1 MLESQLVGYHENDSA
16 YRFLNKDTINNFSEL
31 YVLFHEVLNKTIAD
45 RKPSIVEKYAR
56 IPYLNSSLFDF
67 SEVENMPPN
76 ITVDQLD
83 DNLKLTLPNTSI
95 LKKNGET
102 ESSLPTLEY
111 LFRFLDAYDF
121 ASEGK
126 EGVQKENRSL
136 INASVLGK
144 VFEKINGYKDG
155 SFYTPGFITMYMCR
169 QAIRLAV
176 VRKFKDEYD
185 LDIETF
191 NDLYVFV
198 SKFNKTDK
206 ILEFNNLIND
216 LKLCDPAVGSGH
228 FLVSALN
235 EILAIK
241 SELGIFASDDGKPF
255 NQYAI
260 KIANDEII
268 VTDRENKE
276 FRYVMRDGKPL
287 NDEMQN
293 LQKTLFHEK
302 QTLIEN
308 CLFGVDINP
317 NSVKIC
323 RLRLWIELLKNAY
336 YKEADNFRELETL
349 PNIDINIKKGN
360 SLLSRFALDADLKEA
375 LKTIKYSV
383 KDYQSFVQGYKETR
397 DRETKRDFEAKIKRI
412 KDDFKVQ
419 LNHLSPERIKLADL
433 NNQLKA
439 SESRQY
445 LFGES
450 DADKAARFKKE
461 EKLRADIEKQ
471 NEKIRAIENNAIYK
485 NAFEW
490 RFEFP
495 EVLDNDGNFLGFDIV
510 IGNPPYLQLSK
521 TEDLNQE
528 YKEYLLDKFKTSGG
542 RLNTFIFFIHQAYE
556 ILKNKG
562 ELAFIIPNTIL
573 TQEYYAY
580 TREFLL
586 TNTKLH
592 TIINY
597 DNLPFEFAVVE
608 NVSLLF
614 SKNSESPVYD
624 IDVFRQ
630 NEIETTLLLEKRNI
644 DFLSEHNTVFAFN
657 TDAIIETVYKNS
669 ELLKHFVEINQAIAL
684 KGDKTLSLRDKNPNN
699 LFYKLLDGRNINKY
713 VINWGNVYLDYNLD
727 RIHSCK
733 RKDIFESEEKLF
745 FRRVSSTLIFTYDD
759 EQFFALNT
767 LVVLNSKNH
776 SNLELKYL
784 LSVLNSKL
792 LNYVY
797 INKFKSTKTVFSEI
811 QANTVGQ
818 LPIKKI
824 SPEAQA
830 PFIKLVDEILRL
842 KKHGEGTTEQ
852 ENEIDEMVYDL
863 YELTDAERKIVKGA
877 T

>member
-1 MLESQLVGYHENDSA
+1 
-16 YRFLNKDTINNFSEL
+16 
-31 YVLFHEVLNKTIAD
+31 
-45 RKPSIVEKYAR
+45 
-56 IPYLNSSLFDF
+56 
-67 SEVENMPPN
+67 
-76 ITVDQLD
+76 
-83 DNLKLTLPNTSI
+83 
-95 LKKNGET
+95 
-102 ESSLPTLEY
+102 
-111 LFRFLDAYDF
+111 
-121 ASEGK
+121 
-126 EGVQKENRSL
+126 
-136 INASVLGK
+136 
-144 VFEKINGYKDG
+144 
-155 SFYTPGFITMYMCR
+155 MCR

-397 DRETKRDFEAKIKRI
+397 DRETKRDFEAKIKLI

-510 IGNPPYLQLSK
+510 IGNPPYISALELKKSLSEDAYRQLKLDYK
-521 TEDLNQE
+521 TAKGTVDL
-528 YKEYLLDKFKTSGG
+528 
-542 RLNTFIFFIHQAYE
+542 FIYFFE
-556 ILKNKG
+556 KGLMILKSNMNLMYITPNRYLSASYG
-562 ELAFIIPNTIL
+562 EAL
-573 TQEYYAY
+573 
-580 TREFLL
+580 REFLFDS
-586 TNTKLH
+586 T
-592 TIINY
+592 TINEIVDYSDVRVFEEAGTYPIVSSLSKRNQVGKIYEISIGKY
-597 DNLPFEFAVVE
+597 DVATEEISFKQV
-608 NVSLLF
+608 
-614 SKNSESPVYD
+614 NSEKLN
-624 IDVFRQ
+624 F
-630 NEIETTLLLEKRNI
+630 LESYI
-644 DFLSEHNTVFAFN
+644 
-657 TDAIIETVYKNS
+657 
-669 ELLKHFVEINQAIAL
+669 
-684 KGDKTLSLRDKNPNN
+684 
-699 LFYKLLDGRNINKY
+699 
-713 VINWGNVYLDYNLD
+713 WG
-727 RIHSCK
+727 
-733 RKDIFESEEKLF
+733 
-745 FRRVSSTLIFTYDD
+745 
-759 EQFFALNT
+759 
-767 LVVLNSKNH
+767 
-776 SNLELKYL
+776 YL
-784 LSVLNSKL
+784 LNDK
-792 LNYVY
+792 
-797 INKFKSTKTVFSEI
+797 
-811 QANTVGQ
+811 
-818 LPIKKI
+818 IK
-824 SPEAQA
+824 
-830 PFIKLVDEILRL
+830 
-842 KKHGEGTTEQ
+842 
-852 ENEIDEMVYDL
+852 
-863 YELTDAERKIVKGA
+863 
-877 T
+877 